1 MPPRRTKIIATIGPA
16 TRSEAAVRSLI
27 DAGVDAFRLNFS
39 YGSHDEHAEAFD
51 LIRRLSRYADRPV
64 AIVQDLQGPKVRVGK
79 LANGPYQLEPGEE
92 TTFTTDDVTGDA
104 ARIPVTYAALP
115 QVVKAGDR
123 ILLGDGEA
131 ELRVESV
138 AGPEVRARV
147 IEGGVLKENQGMHLP
162 GVALS
167 EEALSEKDLA
177 DLRLGVRLGVDYVAL
192 SFVRSGDDVRH
203 LKKLIKEQGARI
215 PVIAK
220 LEKKE
225 AIEALDEILAAA
237 DGVMVA
243 RGDLGLE
250 LGPEKVPL
258 LQKRIIRQAN
268 RRGILVITAT
278 QMLESMTSSPR
289 PTRAE
294 ASDVAN
300 AILDGTDAVM
310 LSAETAVGRY
320 PAQAVRMMAR
330 IAVEAESE
338 PGEDHAE
345 GRRLSHAHALSRAA
359 RKLASDVHASA
370 IVVFT
375 RSGYSAYLVS
385 KERPRIP
392 IFAFTPS
399 EAVSRQLAL
408 CWGVTPLVANFAPSV
423 EEMVPYTDR
432 YLVEQGLLGKGDLVV
447 VARWSPL
454 GAKVWTNFVQLHRLA
469 TKSAEGGLATG

>member
-1 MPPRRTKIIATIGPA
+1 MPRRTKIIATIGPA
-16 TRSEAAVRSLI
+16 SRGEAVARSLI
-27 DAGVDAFRLNFS
+27 EDGVDAFRLNFS
-39 YGSHDEHAEAFD
+39 YGNHDEHTQAFE
-51 LIRRLSRYADRPV
+51 LIRRLSGESGRPV

-79 LANGPYQLEPGEE
+79 LVDGPLRLATGDE
-92 TTFTTDDVTGDA
+92 TILTTDSVSGDA
-104 ARIPVTYAALP
+104 ARVPVQYAALA

-123 ILLGDGEA
+123 ILLGDGEV
-131 ELRVESV
+131 ELRVMST
-138 AGPEVRARV
+138 AASEVRARV
-147 IEGGVLKENQGMHLP
+147 IEGGALKENQGVHLP
-162 GVALS
+162 GAALN
-167 EEALSEKDLA
+167 EEAITEKDLA

-192 SFVRSGDDVRH
+192 SFVRSGDDVRR
-203 LKKLIKEQGARI
+203 LKQLIREQGARI

-220 LEKKE
+220 LEKRE
-225 AIEALDEILAAA
+225 AIEALGDILAVA

-268 RRGILVITAT
+268 EHGTLVITAT
-278 QMLESMTSSPR
+278 QMLESMVDSSR

-300 AILDGTDAVM
+300 AILDGTDTVM

-320 PAQAVRMMAR
+320 PAQAARMMGR
-330 IAVEAESE
+330 IAEEVERDAAGGHPE
-338 PGEDHAE
+338 
-345 GRRLSHAHALSRAA
+345 RRRMSHAHAMSRAA
-359 RKLASDVHASA
+359 CELASDVHASA
-370 IVVFT
+370 IVIFT

-385 KERPRIP
+385 KERPRVP

-408 CWGVTPLVANFAPSV
+408 WWGVTPLLANFTRSV
-423 EEMVPYTDR
+423 EKMIPRADR
-432 YLVEQGLLGKGDLVV
+432 YLVEHGLLKKGDIIV

-454 GAKVWTNFVQLHRLA
+454 RARSWTNFVQLYRLA
-469 TKSAEGGLATG
+469 TQTP

>member
-1 MPPRRTKIIATIGPA
+1 MAPRRTKIIATVGPA
-16 TRSEAAVRSLI
+16 SRSEATVRTLI

-51 LIRRLSRYADRPV
+51 LIRRLSREAGRPV
-64 AIVQDLQGPKVRVGK
+64 AIMQDLQGPKVRIGK
-79 LANGPYQLEPGEE
+79 LANGPYRLEPGAE
-92 TTFTTDDVTGDA
+92 TTFTTDDVRGDA
-104 ARIPVTYAALP
+104 ACVPVNYAALP

-147 IEGGVLKENQGMHLP
+147 IEGGILKENQGMHLP
-162 GVALS
+162 GVALR

-192 SFVRSGDDVRH
+192 SFVRSSDDVRR
-203 LKKLIKEQGARI
+203 LKELIKEQGARI

-225 AIEALDEILAAA
+225 AIEALGEIIAAA

-278 QMLESMTSSPR
+278 QMLESMTS
-289 PTRAE
+289 
-294 ASDVAN
+294 
-300 AILDGTDAVM
+300 
-310 LSAETAVGRY
+310 
-320 PAQAVRMMAR
+320 
-330 IAVEAESE
+330 
-338 PGEDHAE
+338 
-345 GRRLSHAHALSRAA
+345 
-359 RKLASDVHASA
+359 
-370 IVVFT
+370 
-375 RSGYSAYLVS
+375 
-385 KERPRIP
+385 
-392 IFAFTPS
+392 
-399 EAVSRQLAL
+399 
-408 CWGVTPLVANFAPSV
+408 
-423 EEMVPYTDR
+423 
-432 YLVEQGLLGKGDLVV
+432 
-447 VARWSPL
+447 
-454 GAKVWTNFVQLHRLA
+454 
-469 TKSAEGGLATG
+469 

>member
-1 MPPRRTKIIATIGPA
+1 M
-16 TRSEAAVRSLI
+16 RSLI

-39 YGSHDEHAEAFD
+39 YGSHDEHAESFD
-51 LIRRLSRYADRPV
+51 LIRRLSRDAGRPV
-64 AIVQDLQGPKVRVGK
+64 AIMQDLQGPKIRIGK
-79 LANGPYQLEPGEE
+79 LANGPYRLEPGEE
-92 TTFTTDDVTGDA
+92 MTFTTESVTGDA
-104 ARIPVTYAALP
+104 ARVPVNYAALP

-138 AGPEVRARV
+138 AQPEVRARV

-162 GVALS
+162 GVALRK
-167 EEALSEKDLA
+167 EALSEKDVA
-177 DLRLGVRLGVDYVAL
+177 DLQLGVRLGVDYVAL
-192 SFVRSGDDVRH
+192 SFVRSGDDVRR
-203 LKKLIKEQGARI
+203 LKELIKELGARI

-220 LEKKE
+220 LEKEE
-225 AIEALDEILAAA
+225 AIEALGDILAAA

-258 LQKRIIRQAN
+258 LQKRIIRDAN
-268 RRGILVITAT
+268 RRGIPVITAT
-278 QMLESMTSSPR
+278 QMLESMISSPR

-320 PAQAVRMMAR
+320 PAQAVSMMAR
-330 IAVEAESE
+330 IAEEAESE
-338 PGEDHAE
+338 PPAGGHAE
-345 GRRLSHAHALSRAA
+345 GRRLSHAHAMSRAA
-359 RKLASDVHASA
+359 CELASDVHASA

-375 RSGYSAYLVS
+375 RSGYSAHLVS
-385 KERPRIP
+385 KERPSIP
-392 IFAFTPS
+392 IFAFTPG

-408 CWGVTPLVANFAPSV
+408 WWGVTPLVADFGPSV
-423 EEMVPYTDR
+423 EEMIPHAGR
-432 YLVEQGLLGKGDLVV
+432 YLVEQGLLQKGDVVV

-454 GAKVWTNFVQLHRLA
+454 RAKVWTNFVQLYRLA
-469 TKSAEGGLATG
+469 SAKP

>member
-16 TRSEAAVRSLI
+16 SRSEAAVRSLI
-27 DAGVDAFRLNFS
+27 DAGVDTFRLNFS

-51 LIRRLSRYADRPV
+51 LIRRLSRDAGRPV
-64 AIVQDLQGPKVRVGK
+64 AIMQDLQGPKVRVGK
-79 LANGPYQLEPGEE
+79 LANGPYRLEPGEE
-92 TTFTTDDVTGDA
+92 TTFTTDDVRGDA
-104 ARIPVTYAALP
+104 ACVPVKYAALP
-115 QVVKAGDR
+115 QVVKTGDR

-167 EEALSEKDLA
+167 DEALSEKDLA
-177 DLRLGVRLGVDYVAL
+177 DLQLGVRLGVDYVAL
-192 SFVRSGDDVRH
+192 SFVRSGDDVRR
-203 LKKLIKEQGARI
+203 LKELIKEQGARI

-225 AIEALDEILAAA
+225 AIEALGEILAAA

-268 RRGILVITAT
+268 RQRILVITAT

-330 IAVEAESE
+330 IAEAAERE
-338 PGEDHAE
+338 PRGDHAE
-345 GRRLSHAHALSRAA
+345 GQSAPVWCESSAERRCGGGLSRRRRRTGRSRRAA
-359 RKLASDVHASA
+359 CATVRPVLLDALGAPGRAWARSVRPSGPRGRGLDPGGELTARRRALPDWSRSPHRMPK
-370 IVVFT
+370 T
-375 RSGYSAYLVS
+375 RLTATTGPPHDRTHRPVPVAVPR
-385 KERPRIP
+385 RPRRRRRTAAQP
-392 IFAFTPS
+392 
-399 EAVSRQLAL
+399 
-408 CWGVTPLVANFAPSV
+408 G
-423 EEMVPYTDR
+423 
-432 YLVEQGLLGKGDLVV
+432 
-447 VARWSPL
+447 
-454 GAKVWTNFVQLHRLA
+454 
-469 TKSAEGGLATG
+469 

>member
-1 MPPRRTKIIATIGPA
+1 M
-16 TRSEAAVRSLI
+16 RSLI
-27 DAGVDAFRLNFS
+27 DAGVDTFRLNFS

-51 LIRRLSRYADRPV
+51 LIRRLSHDAGRPV
-64 AIVQDLQGPKVRVGK
+64 AIMQDLQGPKVRVGK
-79 LANGPYQLEPGEE
+79 LANGPYRLEPGEE
-92 TTFTTDDVTGDA
+92 TTFTTDDVRGDA
-104 ARIPVTYAALP
+104 ACIPVKYAALP
-115 QVVKAGDR
+115 QVVKTGDR

-162 GVALS
+162 GVALRD
-167 EEALSEKDLA
+167 EALSEKDLA

-225 AIEALDEILAAA
+225 AIEALGEILAAA

-268 RRGILVITAT
+268 RQRILVITAT

-330 IAVEAESE
+330 IAEEAESE
-338 PGEDHAE
+338 PRGDHAE
-345 GRRLSHAHALSRAA
+345 GRRLSHAHAMSRAA
-359 RKLASDVHASA
+359 CELASDVHASA
-370 IVVFT
+370 IIVFT

-399 EAVSRQLAL
+399 ETVSRQLAL
-408 CWGVTPLVANFAPSV
+408 SWGVTPLVADFAPSV
-423 EEMVPYTDR
+423 EEMIPHTDR
-432 YLVEQGLLGKGDLVV
+432 YLVERGLLRKGDLVV

-454 GAKVWTNFVQLHRLA
+454 RAKVWTNFVQLHRLA
-469 TKSAEGGLATG
+469 TRSADPGLATD